1 MGFGP
6 QAILDVPADF
16 DLLLR
21 VILIVYLRLLAVE
34 AIAFLL
40 SGEHFAISYLVLL
53 LADEGI
59 LWHPLV
65 MSLSSRSSRMVL
77 FK

>member
-6 QAILDVPADF
+6 QAILELLADF
-16 DLLLR
+16 DLLPR
-21 VILIVYLRLLAVE
+21 VILIVYLRLLAIE